1 MRWQFPRPTRAL
13 VTLVLAGLLALV
25 AGCSNWEGP
34 NSLPL
39 PGAEGHDSQSYTVQ
53 IELPNVLGIQRN
65 SRILLNDVNI
75 GSITDVTVTDW
86 HAIVTATIKGGTV
99 IPGNAI
105 AKVGQTSL
113 LGTLHVEF
121 DLPDGEQAEGALA
134 PGARIPLDRAGAYPS
149 TEETLA
155 AVSVVLNG
163 GGLSELAEV
172 QQEISLALQ
181 GSEPNNRQMIENLA
195 RFTTSIAGQTDTI
208 VEAIDGVNRLA
219 GQLATE
225 KPVLDRALRDIP
237 AAIDVVGQRQQQVVD
252 AINAIGGLADNT
264 NQIVTGAGGDLDA
277 NLESLAPALRA
288 LANSGRDLT
297 RSLGLLSTYPWPE
310 TGVQKFIRGDY
321 ANLSAVIDLTLGR
334 LDSSFLT
341 GTPFEGSW
349 AALEVAMGRKTGIM
363 PRPGDSNPLAIPTPG
378 GR

>member
-1 MRWQFPRPTRAL
+1 MRRRTPRSTRAL
-13 VTLVLAGLLALV
+13 WSVVLSGLLAVLAG
-25 AGCSNWEGP
+25 CSSWEGP

-39 PGAEGHDSQSYTVQ
+39 PGAEGHGDNSYTVQ
-53 IELPNVLGIQRN
+53 IELPNVLGIQQN
-65 SRILLNDVNI
+65 SRILLNDVNV

-86 HAIVTATIKGGTV
+86 HAIVTATIKAGTV
-99 IPGNAI
+99 IPGNTI

-121 DLPDGEQAEGALA
+121 DLPDGEEPEGSLA
-134 PGARIPLDRAGAYPS
+134 PGTRIPLDRAGAYPS

-155 AVSVVLNG
+155 AVSVVRNG
-163 GGLSELAEV
+163 GGLSERAEV
-172 QQEISLALQ
+172 QQEIALALRS
-181 GSEPNNRQMIENLA
+181 SEPNNREMIENLA
-195 RFTTSIAGQTDTI
+195 RFTTSIAGQTDSI

-219 GQLATE
+219 GQLAAD

-252 AINAIGGLADNT
+252 AINAVGGLADNT
-264 NQIVTGAGGDLDA
+264 NQIVSRAGDDLDA

-297 RSLGLLSTYPWPE
+297 RSLGLLATYPWPE

-341 GTPFEGSW
+341 GTPYEGSW
-349 AALEVAMGRKTGIM
+349 AALEIAMGRKTGIM
-363 PRPGDSNPLAIPTPG
+363 PRPGDTNPLAIPTSG

>member
-1 MRWQFPRPTRAL
+1 MRQNIYRSTRPF
-13 VTLVLAGLLALV
+13 VTIVVAGLLTFL
-25 AGCSNWEGP
+25 AGCSSWEGP

-39 PGAEGHDSQSYTVQ
+39 PGAQGHDDKSYTVQ

-65 SRILLNDVNI
+65 SRILLNEVNV
-75 GSITDVTVTDW
+75 GSITDVTVSSW
-86 HAIVTATIKGGTV
+86 HAIVTATIEGGTV

-105 AKVGQTSL
+105 ARVGQTSL
-113 LGTLHVEF
+113 LGTLHIEF
-121 DLPDGEQAEGALA
+121 DIPEGEQAEGALA
-134 PGARIPLDRAGAYPS
+134 PGARVPLDRAGAYPS

-172 QQEISLALQ
+172 QQEITLALQ
-181 GSEPNNRQMIENLA
+181 GSEPVNRQMIENLA

-219 GQLATE
+219 GQLAEE

-237 AAIDVVGQRQQQVVD
+237 AAIDVVGRRQQQVVD
-252 AINAIGGLADNT
+252 AINAIGGMADNT
-264 NQIVTGAGGDLDA
+264 NQIVTRAGDDLDA
-277 NLESLAPALRA
+277 DLESLAPALRA

-310 TGVQKFIRGDY
+310 TGVQRFIRGDY

-341 GTPFEGSW
+341 GTPYEGSW

-363 PRPGDSNPLAIPTPG
+363 PRPGDGNPLAIPTSG